1 MEESQWENYYK
12 LPKIILDIMEWLC
25 DTRFY
30 NKTYLE
36 RKECFE
42 EIKEK
47 WKFCDFHIIDGTLEK
62 PNIIK
67 IGQIPHYKYDH
78 EKAIIIN
85 FNNINNCYITRGWAT
100 GLYASK
106 IISNNYDIPLYM
118 KEDLENFIIK
128 YKNI

>member
-47 WKFCDFHIIDGTLEK
+47 WKFCDFHIIDGTLEN

-67 IGQIPHYKYDH
+67 IGQIPHYKYDY

-85 FNNINNCYITRGWAT
+85 FNNINNCYITRGWAV
-100 GLYASK
+100 GLYANR
-106 IISNNYDIPLYM
+106 IISNEYAIPIYM
-118 KEDLENFIIK
+118 RNDLQDFIIK